1 MFTLP
6 FFPQRMTESK
16 RTSAWSRRGRGW
28 SIGYALALGL
38 VVSVAILRADIADA
52 QRDFLDGDYPSA
64 IKQASAGVRDAP
76 ANVEWP
82 LLLVR
87 SLLTVGRSAEAD
99 TAMREALGRDGQSI
113 RLRWLGREVAQANG
127 RPEEAAQRVEEIRR
141 LVAGRTWN
149 YRTPPELV
157 VFGQAAVLLGA
168 DPKDVLEKVFG
179 SAQKSDPKLRDV
191 FLARGELALEKHDF
205 PLAARAFEEGLTQLP
220 DEPDLQSGR
229 ARAYAGGDRTVA
241 AAALTAAL
249 KRNPRHIPSLLQL
262 ADRHI
267 DAEAYEEA
275 DKVLDRI
282 VAVNPGHPE
291 AWAYRAILAH
301 LRNDQAGEN
310 VARGRALATWRRN
323 PRVDSLIGAKLS
335 QKYRFAEGAA
345 YQRRARA
352 FDPGYVPATAQ
363 LASDLLRLGEEAEG
377 WALAREVHEKDDYDV
392 EAFNLVTLQDTM
404 AKYVALTSD
413 DFVIRMAS
421 NEVAIYGPRVL
432 ALLRRA
438 KQTLV
443 EKYGVE
449 LAKPTYIE
457 IFADQRDFAVRTF
470 GLPDVA
476 GFLGVCFGRV
486 VTANSPAT
494 SGTPTNWESV
504 LWHEFCHV
512 VTLQMTRNK
521 MPRWLSEGIS
531 VHEEHQA
538 DPSWGMKLNP
548 RYRQMIVDG
557 DLVPVGKLSGA
568 FLGPKTPQHLQF
580 AYLESAMVVEFIVS
594 RYGQPA
600 LRGILQDLRDG
611 AEINAALAK
620 NTVALE
626 QLEEGFETF
635 AKERAAELAPKLDW
649 EKLKPELLVADATD
663 ELAAWEKKHPDNF
676 SVLRLRAQRA
686 AAEQNWAEARVALE
700 RLVELYPRQKGDDA
714 PHRPLVAA
722 LHALGD
728 TVAERAALKKWVQ
741 VDDEAPDAYLRL
753 MELAAA
759 EKDWPTVT
767 RNAERYL
774 AVNPLVAPPYRYQA
788 QAAAESGDISAA
800 VVAWQT
806 LLQLDVPDAPE
817 AHYRLAGLLHG
828 RGEDTEAH
836 RHVLAALEETPRY
849 RDALRLLVDINRTT
863 REPAALNPATPV
875 QAAGKN

>member
-1 MFTLP
+1 MTGAP
-6 FFPQRMTESK
+6 RACPWPAFF
-16 RTSAWSRRGRGW
+16 
-28 SIGYALALGL
+28 LAAGL
-38 VVSVAILRADIADA
+38 LAGAALRADVADA
-52 QRDFLDGDYPSA
+52 QRDFLDGDYA
-64 IKQASAGVRDAP
+64 AVIRQATVGGRAAP
-76 ANVEWP
+76 TNVEWP

-87 SLLTVGRSAEAD
+87 ALLVVGRNGEAD
-99 TAMREALGRDGQSI
+99 AAMREALGREEQSI
-113 RLRWLGREVAQANG
+113 RLRWLARDVAQANG
-127 RPEEAAQRVEEIRR
+127 RPEEVAQRVEEIRR

-157 VFGQAAVLLGA
+157 VFGQAAVRLGA
-168 DPKDVLEKVFG
+168 DPKDVLEKVFAT
-179 SAQKSDPKLRDV
+179 AQKADPKLRDV
-191 FLARGELALEKHDF
+191 YLARGELALDKHDF
-205 PLAARAFEEGLTQLP
+205 ALAARAFEEGIKQLP
-220 DEPDLQSGR
+220 DDPDLHSGR

-241 AAALTAAL
+241 AAALAAAL
-249 KRNPRHIPSLLQL
+249 KRNSRHVPSLLQM
-262 ADRHI
+262 ADHAI

-275 DKVLDRI
+275 EKVLGQVI
-282 VAVNPGHPE
+282 EVNPGHPE
-291 AWAYRAILAH
+291 AWAYRAVLAH

-310 VARGRALATWRRN
+310 LARGRALATWRRN
-323 PRVDSLIGAKLS
+323 PRVDQLIGGKLS

-352 FDPGYVPATAQ
+352 FDPGYLPATAQ

-392 EAFNLVTLQDTM
+392 EAYNLVTLQDTM
-404 AKYVALTSD
+404 AKYVALTSE
-413 DFVIRMAS
+413 DFVVRMAS
-421 NEVAIYGPRVL
+421 HEVAVYGSRVL

-449 LAKPTYIE
+449 LAKPTYVE

-494 SGTPTNWESV
+494 SGNSTNWESV

-512 VTLQMTRNK
+512 VTLQMTRNR

-531 VHEEHQA
+531 VYEEHQA
-538 DPSWGMKLNP
+538 DPSWGMQLNP

-557 DLVPVGKLSGA
+557 DLVPVGRLSGA
-568 FLGPKTPQHLQF
+568 FLGPKTSEHLQF
-580 AYLESAMVVEFIVS
+580 AYLQAAMVVEHIIR

-611 AEINAALAK
+611 TEVNAALAK
-620 NTVALE
+620 NTAPLE
-626 QLEEGFETF
+626 QLEKEFEVF

-649 EKLKPELLVADATD
+649 EKPKPELLVATGAD
-663 ELAAWEKKHPDNF
+663 ELAAWEDKHPDNYW
-676 SVLRLRAQRA
+676 VLRLRAQRA
-686 AAEQNWAEARVALE
+686 SEDQKWPAARAALE
-700 RLVELYPRQKGDDA
+700 RLVELYPRQKGGDA

-722 LHALGD
+722 LRALGD
-728 TVAERAALKKWVQ
+728 AEAERAALKRWVQ

-753 MELAAA
+753 MELATAD
-759 EKDWPTVT
+759 KDWATVV

-788 QAAAESGDISAA
+788 QATAETGDISGA
-800 VVAWQT
+800 VVAWRT
-806 LLQLDVPDAPE
+806 LLQLDVPETPDA
-817 AHYRLAGLLHG
+817 HFRLAGLLNT
-828 RGEDTEAH
+828 RGETADAR
-836 RHVLAALEETPRY
+836 RHVLEALEETPRF
-849 RDALRLLVDINRTT
+849 RDALRLLVEINRAASEPGAQPGAPEAATVP
-863 REPAALNPATPV
+863 PAATTNI
-875 QAAGKN
+875 KK